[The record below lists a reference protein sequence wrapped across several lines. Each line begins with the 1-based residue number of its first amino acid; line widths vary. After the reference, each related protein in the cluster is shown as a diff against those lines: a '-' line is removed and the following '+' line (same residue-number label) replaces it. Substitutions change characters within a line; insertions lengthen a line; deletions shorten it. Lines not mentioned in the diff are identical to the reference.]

1 MFEDTFF
8 FEFETPNGGCD
19 YSPSLIPDIFSINND
34 NDDCV
39 GTFLSENKEF
49 ELNNNNNETK
59 NENKTK
65 FPILNDSEKLL
76 KVETKQSTKTLLG
89 KKRAHDKYSTD
100 NLLRK
105 LKTKLFEAVLNKI
118 NNALDSTLKNEKQ
131 SNKYSK
137 GYVLLKLNQ
146 EVISA
151 VAKTKNRYLFNSKLK
166 DIFSEKITKKVIS
179 YENDHNKKIIEKIYK
194 ENKNERVIKIMER
207 TLLECL
213 EQFRGSKNYD
223 ELKGLEKGYDR
234 FKNDL
239 KYEEDNSDYIATFEA
254 FINGFEDYLN
264 RNMKKSKEIKE

>member
-1 MFEDTFF
+1 MYEDSYFF
-8 FEFETPNGGCD
+8 DIETPYENSD
-19 YSPSLIPDIFSINND
+19 YFPSLVPDFFSID
-34 NDDCV
+34 TGNDDCV
-39 GTFLSENKEF
+39 GTFLGESKEF
-49 ELNNNNNETK
+49 ELNHNNIEKKIENESI
-59 NENKTK
+59 
-65 FPILNDSEKLL
+65 FPILNNSEKLL
-76 KVETKQSTKTLLG
+76 KAETKQSTKTLG
-89 KKRAHDKYSTD
+89 KKRAHDKYCTD

-151 VAKTKNRYLFNSKLK
+151 VAKSKNRYLFNSKLK
-166 DIFSEKITKKVIS
+166 DIFSETITKKVRS
-179 YENDHNKKIIEKIYK
+179 YENDHNKKIIEKIYR
-194 ENKNERVIKIMER
+194 ENKNERVKKILER

-223 ELKGLEKGYDR
+223 ELNGLEKGYER

-239 KYEEDNSDYIATFEA
+239 KYEEDNEDYIATFEA
-254 FINGFEDYLN
+254 FINGFEDYLD
-264 RNMKKSKEIKE
+264 RNMKKSKEKKE